1 MFIGI
6 DVGGTHSDGVLLAGK
21 KILNR
26 SKLVT
31 DKNNLLDTVLH
42 SLDRLLK
49 GVNPAEISRVNLS
62 TTISTNAIVEHKT
75 PPVGLIIQKGPGV
88 STDFSSLKGDIRYI
102 SGYVDHRGKLVKTID
117 KEEVQQALKD
127 FKQAG
132 LQHLAIVSKFSPR
145 NHKAEEAIADLAK
158 QDFAHCSLGYRISGK
173 LNFPRRVNST
183 YYNAAVHDTFAAFAR
198 EVRAALAQRNIEAE
212 VNILKADGGTMSLQK
227 GVEQPVQTI
236 LSGPAASFMGILA
249 LLPNEEDAVLLD
261 IGGTTSDIFFV
272 VQQSPLFESLG
283 AEIAGEKTL
292 VRAVFAQSIGC
303 GGDSR
308 ITYSNNK
315 LYIGP
320 EREGPAVALGGPAL
334 TPTDAFIV
342 LDKLQI
348 GDQAKAYKAMSNMAA
363 NIGLEVEETAELI
376 LRQMALKIKREVQ
389 RLLAGINA
397 KPLFTVRE
405 VLENRRLVPREIRLI
420 GGPAKLISP
429 FMEECFDLPCH
440 YPEDYAIANAIGAAL
455 AIPSLELN
463 LIADTGRGV
472 LSIPELDIYENISSR
487 YTLREA
493 KERIL
498 AELSSSPYPAEIVE
512 AESFNMIE
520 GYRHNFNIRIK
531 AQLKPGLE
539 GVLYES

>member
-21 KILNR
+21 KILRR

-31 DKNNLLDTVLH
+31 DKKNLLDTVLK
-42 SLDRLLK
+42 SLDRLLQD
-49 GVNPAEISRVNLS
+49 VNPAEISRVNLS
-62 TTISTNAIVEHKT
+62 TTISTNAIVEEKT
-75 PPVGLIIQKGPGV
+75 PPVGLILQRGPGV
-88 STDFSSLKGDIRYI
+88 NTDFSSLKGDLRYI
-102 SGYVDHRGKLVKTID
+102 GGYVDHRGKLVKGID
-117 KEEVQQALKD
+117 KAEVREVLQE
-127 FKQAG
+127 FKVAG

-145 NHKAEEAIADLAK
+145 NHEAEEAIADIAK
-158 QDFAHCSLGYRISGK
+158 EDFAHCSKGYLISGK

-183 YYNAAVHDTFAAFAR
+183 YYNAAVHDTFAEFAK
-198 EVRAALAQRNIEAE
+198 EVRSALEQRKIEAE

-227 GVEQPVQTI
+227 GMEQPVQTI

-249 LLPNEEDAVLLD
+249 LLPNVEDSVLLD
-261 IGGTTSDIFFV
+261 IGGTTTDIFFV

-292 VRAVFAQSIGC
+292 VRAVFAHSIGC

-315 LYIGP
+315 LFIGP
-320 EREGPAVALGGPAL
+320 ERRGPAVALGGPDL
-334 TPTDAFIV
+334 TPTDALIV

-348 GDQAKAYKAMSNMAA
+348 GDAQKAYQAMSNMAA

-376 LRQMALKIKREVQ
+376 LRQMALKLKLEVQ
-389 RLLAGINA
+389 SLLARINA

-405 VLENRRLVPREIRLI
+405 VLENKRLIPREIRLI
-420 GGPAKLISP
+420 GGPAELLSP
-429 FMEECFDLPCH
+429 YLEECFGIPCH
-440 YPEDYAIANAIGAAL
+440 YPKDYAIANAIGAAL

-472 LSIPELDIYENISSR
+472 LSIPELDIYEKITSR

-498 AELSSSPYPAEIVE
+498 SELSSSQYPAEIVE

-520 GYRHNFNIRIK
+520 GFSHNLNIRVK